1 MARKRRHTQVFSLSI
16 LDCMSCGF
24 GAVILFFMII
34 NAQVRETSEA
44 PSELMAETSRLEEEI
59 LDQRKNLVLARNTI
73 EDLEDTRQTA
83 EGQIAQILSLIEEL
97 REELSRY
104 DEDTLA
110 RIERV
115 EQLKSDIERL
125 EEEVQRLIQLAAERE
140 AEGERIREFDQDGQG
155 ARQYLTGLKLDGE
168 RTLILV
174 DRSGSMLDDTIVNI
188 IRRRNM
194 STEEQLR
201 SVKWRQVV
209 ATVDWLTA
217 QIRPGTQYQIY
228 MYNNTVEPVIRGSD
242 GTWLTADDNTQL
254 DEAVRVLRGTVP
266 RNGTNLRG
274 AFEAARQ
281 LEPRPD
287 NIILIADGLPTMDDV
302 ATNRRTVTG
311 RQRVRLFQQALREL
325 PGGVPVNVL
334 LYPLEGDYEAPILY
348 WVLGYESG
356 GSMISVS
363 RDWP

>member
-1 MARKRRHTQVFSLSI
+1 MARKRRQTQVFSLSF

-83 EGQIAQILSLIEEL
+83 EGQIAQILALIEEL

-188 IRRRNM
+188 IR
-194 STEEQLR
+194 
-201 SVKWRQVV
+201 
-209 ATVDWLTA
+209 
-217 QIRPGTQYQIY
+217 
-228 MYNNTVEPVIRGSD
+228 
-242 GTWLTADDNTQL
+242 
-254 DEAVRVLRGTVP
+254 
-266 RNGTNLRG
+266 
-274 AFEAARQ
+274 
-281 LEPRPD
+281 
-287 NIILIADGLPTMDDV
+287 
-302 ATNRRTVTG
+302 
-311 RQRVRLFQQALREL
+311 
-325 PGGVPVNVL
+325 
-334 LYPLEGDYEAPILY
+334 
-348 WVLGYESG
+348 
-356 GSMISVS
+356 
-363 RDWP
+363 